1 MRIGHGYDVHK
12 LVEGRKLIL
21 GGIEIP
27 FEKGLLGHSDAD
39 VLTHALMDA
48 LLGAAA
54 LGDIG
59 KLFPD
64 NDPAFAG
71 ADSVELLKKVCAVIS
86 DAGYRVGNV
95 DCTVIAQRPK
105 LAPFIPAM
113 REKLANAMD
122 VDVSRVSVK
131 ATTEEH
137 LGFTGEG
144 LGRGVIIGFS
154 LATIVFAVAYAVEV
168 IVLKA
173 RGNTVRVGFFT
184 MGFSLTGEAEI
195 HRGVGF
201 ILMCVF
207 FNIVNV
213 VMEEGT
219 FRGLF
224 YEIIRTDRAAKTAV
238 LIQALL
244 FGIWHVVTPLHNLI
258 DGDIDLVGFVWLSVG
273 YIILAGIM
281 GIKWSLMYRMTRNL
295 YAGMA
300 DHFFNNCIATNL
312 LHLTTESG
320 TDEWMI
326 VRVLIAQLLS
336 SAVVAAVWTRWKK
349 QNTDHTKEDEI
360 CSPLSPLP

>member
-1 MRIGHGYDVHK
+1 MRESLLKNTVKTCCGIFCLLIAVHAFEAIVLRMDETFFGENFINK
-12 LVEGRKLIL
+12 LF
-21 GGIEIP
+21 GI
-27 FEKGLLGHSDAD
+27 F
-39 VLTHALMDA
+39 VLWLT
-48 LLGAAA
+48 LGA
-54 LGDIG
+54 LRW
-59 KLFPD
+59 KW
-64 NDPAFAG
+64 
-71 ADSVELLKKVCAVIS
+71 
-86 DAGYRVGNV
+86 R
-95 DCTVIAQRPK
+95 
-105 LAPFIPAM
+105 
-113 REKLANAMD
+113 D
-122 VDVSRVSVK
+122 V
-131 ATTEEH
+131 
-137 LGFTGEG
+137 GFTGEG

-281 GIKWSLMYRMTRNL
+281 GIKWSLMYRMTGNL

-349 QNTDHTKEDEI
+349 QNTDHTKEDET
-360 CSPLSPLP
+360 CNPLNPLF